1 MAIAD
6 KHFIFYRLN
15 FVHIIPVSR
24 GNEGPAINFILSADK
39 VPLYSYRISI
49 LSLGIQFFL
58 NIRIKAI
65 HSVLQRE

>member
-24 GNEGPAINFILSADK
+24 GNEGPAINFIL
-39 VPLYSYRISI
+39 
-49 LSLGIQFFL
+49 
-58 NIRIKAI
+58 
-65 HSVLQRE
+65 